1 METMKEFQMID
12 KRTAAGV
19 YPAGGKFDGNNFTA
33 ISGAAALSLG
43 AKDTV
48 SRQSC

>member
-12 KRTAAGV
+12 KELQQE
-19 YPAGGKFDGNNFTA
+19 FIQLEGNLTV
-33 ISGAAALSLG
+33 IILQQSLEQLHYLWEQ
-43 AKDTV
+43 KDTV

>member
-19 YPAGGKFDGNNFTA
+19 YPAGGNLTVI
-33 ISGAAALSLG
+33 ISQQSLE
-43 AKDTV
+43 
-48 SRQSC
+48 QLHYL